1 MAKRTKKKTSNH
13 EVGDLLLC
21 RDDDLQPV
29 LGVITKIDKDQ
40 YRVKMY
46 DIDWVDG
53 YRADELWDEE
63 QIENFKS
70 QLKVYLQGN
79 KDDTK

>member
-1 MAKRTKKKTSNH
+1 MAKRTKKKISNH

-29 LGVITKIDKDQ
+29 LGIITNIDEEN
-40 YRVKMY
+40 YNRKMY

-53 YRADELWDEE
+53 YTADELWDEE
-63 QIENFKS
+63 QIETFKS
-70 QLKVYLQGN
+70 QLKIHLADKN
-79 KDDTK
+79 KNV